1 MASSRTVSERLAAWV
16 AALDYGALPADVTAM
31 ARRLVL
37 DQLGLQLRGAAL
49 PNVQPVRA
57 VAAALGGPAEAT
69 AAGSAS
75 RLSAPQAAWVN
86 GTLGHSAE
94 YDDAHMSAW
103 HTSSAVVPAALAI
116 AEREGRS
123 GTDLITAVVAGVQV
137 MGVLGSVAGSGML
150 ARGWHGSKVLGSFGA
165 AAAAGR
171 LLGLDAAQLANAFGI
186 AASDAGGTMEYD
198 RSGGEVKRVHAGS
211 ASRTGVEAAL
221 LAQHGLTG
229 PATIFEG
236 PRGIFAMFGG
246 VGEGTAPA
254 QDQWDQWQILA
265 TMFRFYPAVAATHP
279 PLDAL
284 RRMREEQPIDP
295 ADVAAITVGLPA
307 WAVGHGAAIVR
318 PTDAISAQFSL
329 AFGLGLQLVTGENRP
344 QDYFDP
350 ARWSDPAITRIA
362 EAVFPV
368 AMEIP
373 EGDPDLSASLD
384 IELSDGR
391 HRTAYQAGFH
401 GHPIWPATDHD
412 IQDKF
417 RANLDGIATEETA
430 QAIIDIVSAL
440 DRAPSVRDL
449 TRLLQ
454 QVA

>member
-1 MASSRTVSERLAAWV
+1 
-16 AALDYGALPADVTAM
+16 M

-103 HTSSAVVPAALAI
+103 HTSSAVVPAALA
-116 AEREGRS
+116 
-123 GTDLITAVVAGVQV
+123 
-137 MGVLGSVAGSGML
+137 
-150 ARGWHGSKVLGSFGA
+150 
-165 AAAAGR
+165 
-171 LLGLDAAQLANAFGI
+171 
-186 AASDAGGTMEYD
+186 
-198 RSGGEVKRVHAGS
+198 
-211 ASRTGVEAAL
+211 
-221 LAQHGLTG
+221 
-229 PATIFEG
+229 
-236 PRGIFAMFGG
+236 
-246 VGEGTAPA
+246 
-254 QDQWDQWQILA
+254 
-265 TMFRFYPAVAATHP
+265 
-279 PLDAL
+279 
-284 RRMREEQPIDP
+284 
-295 ADVAAITVGLPA
+295 A

-373 EGDPDLSASLD
+373 EGDPNLSASLD

-430 QAIIDIVSAL
+430 QAIIDIMSAL